1 MHTPH
6 HPTRLATIAAAA
18 LALAAGPAIVNAQA
32 TPVADA
38 AAPSAPS
45 FYPGTES
52 TATYP
57 LANGTLTVHAG
68 MPALAP
74 GFGPPPTFASLDANH
89 DGRISEAE
97 ARAYPPLD
105 NDFLYASGGG
115 TSISQARYSR
125 WVNTRD

>member
-1 MHTPH
+1 MHTPRSL
-6 HPTRLATIAAAA
+6 RLATIATAA
-18 LALAAGPAIVNAQA
+18 LALAAGPAIVSAQVA
-32 TPVADA
+32 PVADA
-38 AAPSAPS
+38 MAPSAPS

-74 GFGPPPTFASLDANH
+74 GFGSPPTFASLDANH

-105 NDFLYASGGG
+105 NDFLYASGDG
-115 TSISQARYSR
+115 TSISKARYAMWLKSR
-125 WVNTRD
+125 G